1 MRSQA
6 LLRTSFPPRLRYLK
20 LMTNYERENK
30 AETTHREF
38 HALIS
43 AQDVAR
49 DAKTARLRELRL
61 SRDAELAASKN
72 GPKPIAPR
80 KRKKPVAKIL

>member
-1 MRSQA
+1 M
-6 LLRTSFPPRLRYLK
+6 TSK
-20 LMTNYERENK
+20 IRENK
-30 AETTHREF
+30 AETTHRESQ
-38 HALIS
+38 ALTS

-61 SRDAELAASKN
+61 SRDAEMAASKN

-80 KRKKPVAKIL
+80 NRKKPVAKIP